1 MSGPW
6 YKRLTQGLTRSREQL
21 QGDLNVLLQ
30 RGPDVDPQFFDDLE
44 EALIAADMGVTA
56 ATELVTRLRVVAVRE
71 ALPDKQAVID
81 RLASEIAAEFPVV
94 LDPLAQNPVTV
105 VFVGVNGTGKT
116 TTVAKV
122 AKIAAAIGR
131 RPVLGS
137 ADTYRAAANEQL
149 DVWAK
154 RAGVPIVLRERGTDP
169 ASVAF
174 DTLRLAKEEGYD
186 MVLID
191 TAGRLHTSRD
201 LMEEI
206 RKVERII
213 RRESAP
219 PVVTVLVL
227 DATTGQNGIAQARQF
242 DEALGL
248 DALIVT
254 KLDGTAKG
262 GIAVAIARELGLPI
276 VRIGIGEGIDDLRP
290 FDPRDFARALVGE
303 R

>member
-1 MSGPW
+1 MSAPW

-21 QGDLNVLLQ
+21 QGNLNVLLQ
-30 RGPDVDPQFFDDLE
+30 RGPELDAAFWDELE
-44 EALIAADMGVTA
+44 EALISADMGVTA
-56 ATELVTRLRVVAVRE
+56 ATELTARLRDIAARE
-71 ALPDKQAVID
+71 ALADKQAVID
-81 RLASEIAAEFPVV
+81 RLAAEIAAEFPVA
-94 LDPLAQNPVTV
+94 LDPLAHNPVTV

-154 RAGVPIVLRERGTDP
+154 RAGVPIVSRERGTDP

-174 DTLRLAKEEGYD
+174 DTLRLANEEGYD
-186 MVLID
+186 MALID

-206 RKVERII
+206 RKVQRVI
-213 RRESAP
+213 RKESSA
-219 PVVTVLVL
+219 PVVTVMVL

-248 DALIVT
+248 DALILT

>member
-1 MSGPW
+1 M
-6 YKRLTQGLTRSREQL
+6 
-21 QGDLNVLLQ
+21 
-30 RGPDVDPQFFDDLE
+30 
-44 EALIAADMGVTA
+44 
-56 ATELVTRLRVVAVRE
+56 
-71 ALPDKQAVID
+71 
-81 RLASEIAAEFPVV
+81 V